1 MSPCLSH
8 DALDMSL
15 LKPLNPPIIDW
26 QGRSVWL
33 IGASSGI
40 GLATAKALHAAGARV
55 VVSARKAEL
64 LQQFVDAHPGTQAV
78 VLDVSDASAMA
89 EAAKYVQAQQ
99 GLDVVMY
106 CAGYYQAMRA
116 TEYSLAEMLRHL
128 DVNYTGALRV
138 LDAVLP
144 TLVAQGSG
152 HLSFISSVAGFRGLP
167 RSLAYGPTKAALINL
182 AEALYYDVTTHGVG
196 VSLINPGFV
205 ETPLVADNDFP
216 MPALITPETAA
227 SEILKGWRKGEFHIH
242 FPKRFTRVLLLLRL
256 LPYRWYFALVRRG
269 TGM

>member
-1 MSPCLSH
+1 MH
-8 DALDMSL
+8 V
-15 LKPLNPPIIDW
+15 LKPLNPPIANW
-26 QGRSVWL
+26 RGRSVWL

-64 LQQFVDAHPGTQAV
+64 LQQFVDAHRGAQAV
-78 VLDVSDASAMA
+78 VLDVSDAAAMT
-89 EAAKYVQAQQ
+89 EAARYVQAQQ

-106 CAGYYQAMRA
+106 CAGYYQAMR
-116 TEYSLAEMLRHL
+116 TTDYSLAEMLRHL

-144 TLVAQGSG
+144 TLIAQGSG

-167 RSLAYGPTKAALINL
+167 QSLAYGPTKAALINL
-182 AEALYYDVTTHGVG
+182 AEALYYDLSPHGVG

-205 ETPLVADNDFP
+205 ETPLVAGNDFP
-216 MPALITPETAA
+216 MPALISPEKAA
-227 SEILKGWRKGEFHIH
+227 TEILKGWRKGEFHIH
-242 FPKRFTRVLLLLRL
+242 FPKRFTRLLLLLRL
-256 LPYRWYFALVRRG
+256 LPYRWYFALVRRS
-269 TGM
+269 TGL

>member
-1 MSPCLSH
+1 MP
-8 DALDMSL
+8 L
-15 LKPLNPPIIDW
+15 LKPLNTPITDW

-55 VVSARKAEL
+55 VVSARNAEL
-64 LQQFVDAHPGTQAV
+64 LQQFVDVHPGAQAV
-78 VLDVSDASAMA
+78 VLDVADT
-89 EAAKYVQAQQ
+89 AAIATAARYVKTQQ

-116 TEYSLAEMLRHL
+116 AEFSLTEMLRHL
-128 DVNYTGALRV
+128 DINYTGALRV

-144 TLVAQGSG
+144 EMLPQQRG
-152 HLSFISSVAGFRGLP
+152 HISFISSVAGFRGLP
-167 RSLAYGPTKAALINL
+167 RSMAYGPTKAALINL
-182 AEALYYDVTTHGVG
+182 AEALYYDVSPHGIG

-205 ETPLVADNDFP
+205 ETPLVANNDFP
-216 MPALITPETAA
+216 MPALITPEKAA
-227 SEILKGWRKGEFHIH
+227 AEILSGWRKGQFHIH
-242 FPKRFTRVLLLLRL
+242 FPKRFTRMLLLMRL

>member
-1 MSPCLSH
+1 MP
-8 DALDMSL
+8 L
-15 LKPLNPPIIDW
+15 LKPLNTPITDW

-55 VVSARKAEL
+55 VVSARNAEL
-64 LQQFVDAHPGTQAV
+64 LQQFVDTHPGAQAV
-78 VLDVSDASAMA
+78 VLDVADA
-89 EAAKYVQAQQ
+89 AAIATAARYVKTQQ

-116 TEYSLAEMLRHL
+116 AEFSLTEMLRHL
-128 DVNYTGALRV
+128 DINYTGALRV

-144 TLVAQGSG
+144 ELLPQQRG
-152 HLSFISSVAGFRGLP
+152 HISFISSVAGFRGLP
-167 RSLAYGPTKAALINL
+167 QSMAYGPTKAALINL
-182 AEALYYDVTTHGVG
+182 AEALYYDVSPHGIG

-205 ETPLVADNDFP
+205 ETPLVANNDFP
-216 MPALITPETAA
+216 MPALITPEKAA
-227 SEILKGWRKGEFHIH
+227 AEILSGWRKGQFHIH
-242 FPKRFTRVLLLLRL
+242 FPKRFTRMLLLLRL

>member
-1 MSPCLSH
+1 MSW
-8 DALDMSL
+8 
-15 LKPLNPPIIDW
+15 LKPMNLPITDW

-55 VVSARKAEL
+55 VVSARNAGL
-64 LQQFVDAHPGTQAV
+64 LQQFVDDHPGAQAV
-78 VLDVSDASAMA
+78 VLDVADT
-89 EAAKYVQAQQ
+89 AAIATAARYVQTQQ

-116 TEYSLAEMLRHL
+116 ADYSLSEMLRHL
-128 DVNYTGALRV
+128 DINYTGALRV

-144 TLVAQGSG
+144 ELLPQQRG
-152 HLSFISSVAGFRGLP
+152 HISFISSVAGFRGLP
-167 RSLAYGPTKAALINL
+167 QSLAYGPTKAALINL
-182 AEALYYDVTTHGVG
+182 AEALYYDVSPHGIG

-205 ETPLVADNDFP
+205 ETPLVANNDFP
-216 MPALITPETAA
+216 MPALITPNKAA
-227 SEILKGWRKGEFHIH
+227 SEILNGWRQGQFHIH
-242 FPKRFTRVLLLLRL
+242 FPKRFTRMLLLMRL

>member
-1 MSPCLSH
+1 MP
-8 DALDMSL
+8 L
-15 LKPLNPPIIDW
+15 LKPLNTPITNW

-55 VVSARKAEL
+55 VVSARNAEL
-64 LQQFVDAHPGTQAV
+64 LQQFVDAHPGAQAV
-78 VLDVSDASAMA
+78 VLDVADT
-89 EAAKYVQAQQ
+89 AAIATAARYVKTQQ

-116 TEYSLAEMLRHL
+116 AEFSLTEMLRHL
-128 DVNYTGALRV
+128 DINYTGALRV

-144 TLVAQGSG
+144 ELLPQQRG
-152 HLSFISSVAGFRGLP
+152 HISFISSVAGFRGLP
-167 RSLAYGPTKAALINL
+167 QSMAYGPTKAALINL
-182 AEALYYDVTTHGVG
+182 AEALYYDVSPHGIG

-205 ETPLVADNDFP
+205 ETPLVANNDFP
-216 MPALITPETAA
+216 MPALITPEKAA
-227 SEILKGWRKGEFHIH
+227 AEILSGWRKGQFHIH
-242 FPKRFTRVLLLLRL
+242 FPKRFTRMLLLLMRL

>member
-1 MSPCLSH
+1 
-8 DALDMSL
+8 
-15 LKPLNPPIIDW
+15 
-26 QGRSVWL
+26 
-33 IGASSGI
+33 
-40 GLATAKALHAAGARV
+40 
-55 VVSARKAEL
+55 
-64 LQQFVDAHPGTQAV
+64 
-78 VLDVSDASAMA
+78 
-89 EAAKYVQAQQ
+89 
-99 GLDVVMY
+99 
-106 CAGYYQAMRA
+106 MRA
-116 TEYSLAEMLRHL
+116 TDYSLSEMLRHL

-144 TLVAQGSG
+144 TLVAQGYG

>member
-1 MSPCLSH
+1 
-8 DALDMSL
+8 MSL
-15 LKPLNPPIIDW
+15 FFKPMNPPITDW
-26 QGRSVWL
+26 KGRSVWL

-64 LQQFVDAHPGTQAV
+64 LQEFVDAHPGAQAV
-78 VLDVSDASAMA
+78 VLDVSDAAA
-89 EAAKYVQAQQ
+89 IQVAAKYVQAQQ

-106 CAGYYQAMRA
+106 CAGYYLSQRA
-116 TEYSLAEMLRHL
+116 TSYSLPEMLRHM
-128 DVNYTGALRV
+128 DINYTGALRV

-144 TLVAQGSG
+144 ELLPQQHG
-152 HLSFISSVAGFRGLP
+152 HISFISSVAGFRGLP
-167 RSLAYGPTKAALINL
+167 QSLAYGPTKAALINL
-182 AEALYYDVTTHGVG
+182 AEALYYDVSPHDIG

-205 ETPLVADNDFP
+205 ETPLVANNDFP
-216 MPALITPETAA
+216 MPALITPEKAA

-242 FPKRFTRVLLLLRL
+242 FPKRFTRLLLLLRL

-269 TGM
+269 TDM

>member
-1 MSPCLSH
+1 MP
-8 DALDMSL
+8 L
-15 LKPLNPPIIDW
+15 LKPLNPPITDW

-55 VVSARKAEL
+55 VVSARNADL
-64 LQQFVDAHPGTQAV
+64 LQQFVDAHPGAQAV
-78 VLDVSDASAMA
+78 VLDVADT
-89 EAAKYVQAQQ
+89 AAIATAARYVQTQQ

-116 TEYSLAEMLRHL
+116 AELSLPEMLRHM
-128 DVNYTGALRV
+128 DINYTGALRV

-144 TLVAQGSG
+144 ELLPQQHG
-152 HLSFISSVAGFRGLP
+152 HISFISSVAGFRGLP

-182 AEALYYDVTTHGVG
+182 AEALHYDVSPHGIG

-205 ETPLVADNDFP
+205 ETPLVANNDFP
-216 MPALITPETAA
+216 MPALITPEKAA

-242 FPKRFTRVLLLLRL
+242 FTKRFTRMLLLLRL

>member
-1 MSPCLSH
+1 MFTRV
-8 DALDMSL
+8 LDMHV
-15 LKPLNPPIIDW
+15 LKPLNPPITDW
-26 QGRSVWL
+26 HGRSVWL

-64 LQQFVDAHPGTQAV
+64 LQQFVDAHPGAQAV

-106 CAGYYQAMRA
+106 CAGYYQPMRA
-116 TEYSLAEMLRHL
+116 ANFALSEMLRHL

-167 RSLAYGPTKAALINL
+167 QSLAYGPTKAALINL
-182 AEALYYDVTTHGVG
+182 AEALHYDLSPHGVG

-205 ETPLVADNDFP
+205 ETPLVASNDFP
-216 MPALITPETAA
+216 MPALISPERAA
-227 SEILKGWRKGEFHIH
+227 TEILKGWRKGQFHIH
-242 FPKRFTRVLLLLRL
+242 FPKRFTRMMLLLRL
-256 LPYRWYFALVRRG
+256 LPYRLYFALVRRG

>member
-1 MSPCLSH
+1 
-8 DALDMSL
+8 
-15 LKPLNPPIIDW
+15 
-26 QGRSVWL
+26 VWL

-64 LQQFVDAHPGTQAV
+64 LQQFVDTHPGAQAV
-78 VLDVSDASAMA
+78 VMDVSDTAAIA
-89 EAAKYVQAQQ
+89 EAAKYVQTHQ

-116 TEYSLAEMLRHL
+116 TDYSLVEMQRHL

-144 TLVAQGSG
+144 TLIANSAG

-167 RSLAYGPTKAALINL
+167 QSLAYGPTKAALINL
-182 AEALYYDVTTHGVG
+182 AETLFYDLTPHGVG

-205 ETPLVADNDFP
+205 ETPLVAANEFP
-216 MPALITPETAA
+216 MPAIISPAQAA
-227 SEILKGWRKGEFHIH
+227 QEILKGWHKGDFHIH

-256 LPYRWYFALVRRG
+256 LPYRCYFALVRRS

>member
-1 MSPCLSH
+1 MP
-8 DALDMSL
+8 L
-15 LKPLNPPIIDW
+15 LKPLNTPITDW

-55 VVSARKAEL
+55 VVSARNAEL
-64 LQQFVDAHPGTQAV
+64 LQQFVDTHPGAQAV
-78 VLDVSDASAMA
+78 VLDVADT
-89 EAAKYVQAQQ
+89 AAIATAARYVKTQQ

-116 TEYSLAEMLRHL
+116 AEFSLTEMLRHL
-128 DVNYTGALRV
+128 DINYTGALRV

-144 TLVAQGSG
+144 ELLPQQRG
-152 HLSFISSVAGFRGLP
+152 HISFISSVAGFRGLP
-167 RSLAYGPTKAALINL
+167 QSMAYGPTKAALINL
-182 AEALYYDVTTHGVG
+182 AEALYYDVSPHGIG

-205 ETPLVADNDFP
+205 ETPLVANNDFP
-216 MPALITPETAA
+216 MPALITPEKAA
-227 SEILKGWRKGEFHIH
+227 AEILSGWRKGQFHIH
-242 FPKRFTRVLLLLRL
+242 FPKRFTRMLLLLRL

>member
-1 MSPCLSH
+1 MP
-8 DALDMSL
+8 L
-15 LKPLNPPIIDW
+15 LKPLNTPITDW

-55 VVSARKAEL
+55 VVSARNAEL
-64 LQQFVDAHPGTQAV
+64 LQQFVDAHPGAQAV
-78 VLDVSDASAMA
+78 VLDVADT
-89 EAAKYVQAQQ
+89 AAIATAARYVRTQQ

-116 TEYSLAEMLRHL
+116 AEFSLTEMLRHL
-128 DVNYTGALRV
+128 DINYTGALRV

-144 TLVAQGSG
+144 ELLPQQRG
-152 HLSFISSVAGFRGLP
+152 HISFISSVAGFRGLP
-167 RSLAYGPTKAALINL
+167 KSMAYGPTKAALINL
-182 AEALYYDVTTHGVG
+182 AEALYYDVSPHGIG

-205 ETPLVADNDFP
+205 ETPLVANNDFP
-216 MPALITPETAA
+216 MPALITPEKAA
-227 SEILKGWRKGEFHIH
+227 AEILSGWRKGQFHIH
-242 FPKRFTRVLLLLRL
+242 FPKRFTRMLLLLRL

>member
-1 MSPCLSH
+1 MTFF
-8 DALDMSL
+8 
-15 LKPLNPPIIDW
+15 KPLNPPITDW

-55 VVSARKAEL
+55 VVSARNAEL
-64 LQQFVDAHPGTQAV
+64 LQQFVDTHPGTQAV
-78 VLDVSDASAMA
+78 VLNVSDSVAMA

-116 TEYSLAEMLRHL
+116 TEYSLSEMLRHL

>member
-1 MSPCLSH
+1 MP
-8 DALDMSL
+8 L
-15 LKPLNPPIIDW
+15 LKPLNPPITDW

-64 LQQFVDAHPGTQAV
+64 LQQFVDAHPGAQAV
-78 VLDVSDASAMA
+78 VLDVADT
-89 EAAKYVQAQQ
+89 AAIATAARYVQTQQ

-116 TEYSLAEMLRHL
+116 AEFSLPEMLRHM
-128 DVNYTGALRV
+128 DINYTGALRV

-144 TLVAQGSG
+144 ELLPQQHG
-152 HLSFISSVAGFRGLP
+152 HISFISSVAGFRGLP

-182 AEALYYDVTTHGVG
+182 AEALHYDVSLHGIG

-205 ETPLVADNDFP
+205 ETPLVANNDFP
-216 MPALITPETAA
+216 MPALITPEKAA

-242 FPKRFTRVLLLLRL
+242 FPKRFTRLLLLLRL
-256 LPYRWYFALVRRG
+256 LPYRWYFALVRRS